1 MSSTSATLEPFTFTQ
16 EFLEKYT
23 FVMGNI
29 SGCWDQI
36 ETTLGKDTL
45 TKAIRN
51 GDAPNNAEM
60 AWSPLTFTT
69 GNCKINT
76 IKTFDRNASGL
87 SGMMVWANTNID
99 VYVTQGTDN
108 FIFPKGTPIS
118 LKLSHYDGQ
127 SVVGTVI
134 FCIDH
139 IRYVR
144 KFFPITSKQMKT
156 HNFTLE
162 NIRGDMSNIRKIL
175 GDETLS
181 KATKNDAQP
190 NSVGMTWTPATFT
203 ISNLEVDYREFHARD
218 DFYGETGLN
227 CAGNTNIDIKV
238 SSSDGKTHFVFPK
251 GSNVCLSLSKQ
262 RNELPENAVGTV
274 TFDIKDI
281 QLLGES

>member
-29 SGCWDQI
+29 SGGWDQI

-51 GDAPNNAEM
+51 GDAPNNTEM
-60 AWSPLTFTT
+60 TWSPLTFTT

-76 IKTFDRNASGL
+76 IKTFDRDASGL

-118 LKLSHYDGQ
+118 LKLSHYDGE

-134 FCIDH
+134 FWIDY
-139 IRYVR
+139 IRYVK

-156 HNFTLE
+156 HNFTLG
-162 NIRGDMSNIRKIL
+162 NIRGNMSNIRKIL

-203 ISNLEVDYREFHARD
+203 VSNLEVDNYYQEFH
-218 DFYGETGLN
+218 GETGLN
-227 CAGNTNIDIKV
+227 CAGDTNIDINV

-251 GSNVCLSLSKQ
+251 GTRVCLSLSKEKY
-262 RNELPENAVGTV
+262 ELPENAVGTV
-274 TFDIKDI
+274 TFDIDDI